1 MNFSF
6 NDKINL
12 ELIIYNTDLD
22 LDINNNQWEDCW
34 LSVFSRSPVCW
45 SYSAKNSLEELPN
58 TLRHQYACY

>member
-22 LDINNNQWEDCW
+22 LDINNNQWEDC
-34 LSVFSRSPVCW
+34 
-45 SYSAKNSLEELPN
+45 
-58 TLRHQYACY
+58 